1 MEPVSAMPMVCATV
15 FSCGV
20 KGCLLQPI
28 FTSHAD
34 SGFRIVKEM
43 RPAAVIWRAILTLAG
58 ALSHDAS
65 APRVAE
71 CGRVVR
77 ATQNS
82 RSIERLRK

>member
-43 RPAAVIWRAILTLAG
+43 RPAAATRRANLTLAG

-71 CGRVVR
+71 WARCAGN
-77 ATQNS
+77 TEQQ
-82 RSIERLRK
+82 EH